1 MRAKA
6 YIYLFLAIT
15 LWSLIPAI
23 SKLATYSI
31 DINIYLF
38 YSNLLSTIAVV
49 PFIDKKD
56 IFNRA
61 SVIRGAIFGFL
72 GVYAYYLLLYNA
84 YSLSKLAQDVIV
96 IQYLWPTITTILAVI
111 FLKERVSKTLLL
123 AIFISFLAFLVNV
136 TDGFKIVPKFEN
148 STSITLA
155 FLASISFAIYSIL
168 SKKLS
173 SKSASNDIFYTF
185 VFAYLYSAISLIV
198 VKKVPI
204 IPKDATIYMLINGL
218 FINGISYLFW
228 VWALKDIKASIASTF
243 VLASPIIASFWVYL
257 LIGESLKFS
266 FFVSIILIIIASILI
281 LKKDR

>member
-1 MRAKA
+1 
-6 YIYLFLAIT
+6 
-15 LWSLIPAI
+15 
-23 SKLATYSI
+23 
-31 DINIYLF
+31 
-38 YSNLLSTIAVV
+38 
-49 PFIDKKD
+49 
-56 IFNRA
+56 
-61 SVIRGAIFGFL
+61 
-72 GVYAYYLLLYNA
+72 
-84 YSLSKLAQDVIV
+84 
-96 IQYLWPTITTILAVI
+96 
-111 FLKERVSKTLLL
+111 LLL

-204 IPKDATIYMLINGL
+204 IPKEATIYMLINGL

>member
-23 SKLATYSI
+23 SKLASYSI

-38 YSNLLSTIAVV
+38 YSNLLSIIVVV
-49 PFIDKKD
+49 PFIDKKE

-61 SVIRGAIFGFL
+61 SIIRGAIFGFL

-96 IQYLWPTITTILAVI
+96 IQYLWPTITTILAVV

-123 AIFISFLAFLVNV
+123 AILISFLAFLINV

-148 STSITLA
+148 STSILLA
-155 FLASISFAIYSIL
+155 FLASVSFAIYSIL

-185 VFAYLYSAISLIV
+185 VFAFLYSVISLIV
-198 VKKVPI
+198 LKKAPVI
-204 IPKDATIYMLINGL
+204 AKDAIIYMLINGL

-243 VLASPIIASFWVYL
+243 VLASPVIASFWVYL

-266 FFVSIILIIIASILI
+266 FFVSIVLIVIASVLI
-281 LKKDR
+281 LKNR